1 MEPQAQPDA
10 DTAQRVLMARK
21 ALQDGKL
28 HVPPHMDALAQEI
41 KQAPLLANGLVDTT
55 ALSSEALMLARMS
68 GLAVQHGK
76 HEAAPAPSTM
86 SSADMQETLF
96 ALFAQLFG
104 ALTGRAV
111 ELVNNEEEIRDLMV
125 WRVRHDTEDFRS
137 RTNEVLDALASF
149 YDANTILLFR
159 RAQQLG
165 GMRLLSGGQRKFEGS
180 ALTSLRLTAL
190 YADTQLIPD
199 PIYPF
204 LEGDLKLNAVHLQ
217 MAIALFHMLKLR
229 PLVDARLPVP
239 PVFVFPSFERSL
251 QEGDAHTK
259 LGIEKLIVSVIGPH
273 CKGTIESLDDLAA
286 YVRRQD
292 DTFAQDLL
300 NARLFV
306 PPNGTPGQLLSV
318 AQAREAYLGELTG
331 IRAQDEVEELKR
343 WPASALIVNG
353 IMERLFPHYHLLE
366 NADEMNAQP
375 LLSQAAHWHYFEMSA
390 RASAQA
396 LVRTNVLSEQSYQTL
411 RAIQD
416 DSMGW
421 LADIPMDTLRDLIA
435 NNEHRWFREEM
446 NAHTERVA
454 MQSPIDADA
463 MVREVNHGLAAM
475 VQKQQAVMN
484 EIQKKYAPG
493 KVAVIA
499 AGIAGVGTAGLVTMM
514 PMLSPLLGATLPAV
528 AAVGSVVGAAVG
540 VGQAKVG
547 ELVEKRQARRS
558 MIGVLAA
565 RRPQ

>member
-10 DTAQRVLMARK
+10 DTAQRVLMARN

-28 HVPPHMDALAQEI
+28 HVPPDMDAFAQEI
-41 KQAPLLANGLVDTT
+41 KAAPLLANGLVDTT
-55 ALSSEALMLARMS
+55 ALSSGALMLARMA
-68 GLAVQHGK
+68 GLAVRHGK

-96 ALFAQLFG
+96 ALYAQLFG

-111 ELVNNEEEIRDLMV
+111 ELVGQEEDIKDLML
-125 WRVRHDTEDFRS
+125 WRVRHDTENFTS
-137 RTNEVLDALASF
+137 RTNEALEALASF
-149 YDANTILLFR
+149 YDANTIELFR

-165 GMRLLSGGQRKFEGS
+165 GMRLLSGGQRIFQES

-204 LEGDLKLNAVHLQ
+204 LEGDLNLNAAHLQ

-273 CKGTIESLDDLAA
+273 CQGTIASLDDLFA
-286 YVRRQD
+286 YTKQQD

-318 AQAREAYLGELTG
+318 AQAREAYLSGVAG
-331 IRAQDEVEELKR
+331 RRAQDHVEELKR
-343 WPASALIVNG
+343 LPASALIVNG
-353 IMERLFPHYHLLE
+353 IMERLSPHYHLLE
-366 NADEMNAQP
+366 NANEMNAQP
-375 LLSQAAHWHYFEMSA
+375 LLSQPVHWHYFEMSA

-446 NAHTERVA
+446 NTHTERVA

-493 KVAVIA
+493 KAAVIA
-499 AGIAGVGTAGLVTMM
+499 AGIAGVGTAAAVTMM
-514 PMLSPLLGATLPAV
+514 PMLSPLLGATLPGV

-565 RRPQ
+565 RRPH

>member
-68 GLAVQHGK
+68 GLVVQHGK

-137 RTNEVLDALASF
+137 RTNEALDALASF
-149 YDANTILLFR
+149 YDANTIELFR

-366 NADEMNAQP
+366 NADEMNAHP

-446 NAHTERVA
+446 NTHTERVA

-493 KVAVIA
+493 KAAVIA